1 MKIRQFEIWKTRP
14 PDFQTDHWF
23 VVVSP
28 QERCDESRQIA
39 VNGLACFTLR
49 GAAWKSGVLL
59 NSAEGFSAPTMCQ
72 CDFIYG
78 LLKSN
83 LHSCQGMVSWERQQ
97 QIKAKLREVF
107 RLL

>member
-1 MKIRQFEIWKTRP
+1 LEDPP

-23 VVVSP
+23 VVISP
-28 QERCDESRQIA
+28 QERCDECRQIA

-49 GAAWKSGVLL
+49 GPAWKTGVLL
-59 NSAEGFSAPTMCQ
+59 GPTEGFSSPTICQ

-78 LLKSN
+78 LLKAK
-83 LHSCQGMVSWERQQ
+83 LHSSQGIVSWERQQ
-97 QIKAKLREVF
+97 QVKSKLREVF

>member
-1 MKIRQFEIWKTRP
+1 MRIHQLEIWKTRP

-23 VVVSP
+23 VVISP
-28 QERCDESRQIA
+28 QERCDEPRQAA

-49 GAAWKSGVLL
+49 GAAWKSGVPL
-59 NSAEGFSAPTMCQ
+59 NSAEGFSPPAMCQ

-78 LLKSN
+78 LLKSK
-83 LHSCQGMVSWERQQ
+83 LRSCQGMASWERQQ